1 MKKIILLI
9 MILLFICGCQN
20 NNNSK
25 IDIKEDDVVNLNV
38 KITINEN
45 TYNILLDDTKTN
57 REFVK
62 LLPLEIKMNEL
73 NGNEKYTYLDQSLS
87 TNIYNPKQIMKGDI
101 MLYNNNCLVLFYKNF
116 DTNYS
121 YTKIGHIDNLE
132 DLDNSDILVRWE
144 NK

>member
-101 MLYNNNCLVLFYKNF
+101 MLYNNNCLVLFYKTF

>member
-144 NK
+144 NE